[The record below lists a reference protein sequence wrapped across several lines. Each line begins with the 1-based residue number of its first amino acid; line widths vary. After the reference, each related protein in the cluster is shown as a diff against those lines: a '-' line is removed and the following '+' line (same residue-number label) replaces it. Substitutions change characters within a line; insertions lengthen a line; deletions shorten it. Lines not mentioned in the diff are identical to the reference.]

1 MAPILTD
8 THPLN
13 PFTPGHKH
21 SQIPISMPPSPM
33 VNTQTPISI
42 PFNLWPTI
50 LTHTHPLNPFN
61 HGPKHS
67 QTPPSPHP
75 LHPWPIH
82 RHPSLS
88 LFTHGPQY
96 LYTHPSPIPF
106 HPWAQTLSNTY
117 PRHPLPTTQTQT
129 PTPIPFHPW
138 SLTLVDTHH
147 STLSP
152 MDPILTDTHPLNPFN
167 PDLKHSQTWN
177 PQLHAGALGRSRGKG
192 GIRDGVGARG

>member
-33 VNTQTPISI
+33 VHTQTPISI

-138 SLTLVDTHH
+138 PLTLVDTHL

-152 MDPILTDTHPLNPFN
+152 MVPILTDTHPLNPFN